1 MDMVRRAVDK
11 PLIPED
17 VEANDDTVG
26 DNNRSTIAAVRGEGG
41 WSIVSSC

>member
-26 DNNRSTIAAVRGEGG
+26 DNNNRSTIAALRGEGG
-41 WSIVSSC
+41 